1 MRTVFPGSVCGLC
14 LPAMFAN
21 WVGQTQPIG
30 NNIIYLSKA
39 LLPIKAALLQGAVM
53 NTKSLLD
60 QLFRSGAEMLQGKSS
75 SQSGYS
81 TSQYSSHSS
90 AQHSQHTTQKQ
101 SGSDLSSQLS
111 SLLPGSLAG
120 ALSGKAGAAL
130 AGGALGLLLGS
141 KSGRKMGGTVLTYGG
156 LAALGALAYKAYQNY
171 QQQQPATA
179 ANTGHAAAQPLEQLP
194 APVQEA
200 HSKAIL
206 VALIAAAKADGHI
219 DAKERQLI
227 DGEIA
232 KITHDHSVQ
241 QWFDAELQ
249 KPLDPA
255 EIARYATDQAM
266 ASEMFLAS
274 VLVVDEEN
282 FMEKSYLQELA
293 RQLQLPAELQQSLR
307 AQVAEVQQA
316 MRS

>member
-1 MRTVFPGSVCGLC
+1 
-14 LPAMFAN
+14 
-21 WVGQTQPIG
+21 
-30 NNIIYLSKA
+30 
-39 LLPIKAALLQGAVM
+39 M

-81 TSQYSSHSS
+81 SSQHSQHSS
-90 AQHSQHTTQKQ
+90 PHHSQHTTQKT
-101 SGSDLSSQLS
+101 SSDLTSQLS
-111 SLLPGSLAG
+111 SLL
-120 ALSGKAGAAL
+120 SGKGGAAL

-171 QQQQPATA
+171 QQQQPATNSA
-179 ANTGHAAAQPLEQLP
+179 HTAPVQPLEQLP

-232 KITHDHSVQ
+232 KITNDHSMQ
-241 QWFDAELQ
+241 QWFDEQLQ

-255 EIARYATDQAM
+255 EIARHATDQAM

-307 AQVAEVQQA
+307 AQVAEVQQT
-316 MRS
+316 MR

>member
-1 MRTVFPGSVCGLC
+1 
-14 LPAMFAN
+14 
-21 WVGQTQPIG
+21 
-30 NNIIYLSKA
+30 
-39 LLPIKAALLQGAVM
+39 M

-60 QLFRSGAEMLQGKSS
+60 QLLRSGAEMLQGKSS
-75 SQSGYS
+75 SQGGYS
-81 TSQYSSHSS
+81 TSQ
-90 AQHSQHTTQKQ
+90 HSQHHSQHYSQQAAAKT
-101 SGSDLSSQLS
+101 GSDLTSQLS
-111 SLLPGSLAG
+111 SLL
-120 ALSGKAGAAL
+120 SGKGGAAL

-141 KSGRKMGGTVLTYGG
+141 KSGRKMGGKVLTYGG
-156 LAALGALAYKAYQNY
+156 LAAVGALAYKAYQNY
-171 QQQQPATA
+171 QQQQSATTA
-179 ANTGHAAAQPLEQLP
+179 AGYTAAQPLEQLP

-219 DAKERQLI
+219 DARERQLI

-232 KITHDHSVQ
+232 KITNDHSMQ
-241 QWFDAELQ
+241 QWFDQELQ

-255 EIARYATDQAM
+255 EIARYATDEAM

-293 RQLQLPAELQQSLR
+293 RQLRLPAELQQSLR

-316 MRS
+316 MR

>member
-1 MRTVFPGSVCGLC
+1 
-14 LPAMFAN
+14 
-21 WVGQTQPIG
+21 
-30 NNIIYLSKA
+30 
-39 LLPIKAALLQGAVM
+39 M

-81 TSQYSSHSS
+81 TSQYSQHSS
-90 AQHSQHTTQKQ
+90 PQHSQHYSQQTAAKT
-101 SGSDLSSQLS
+101 SADLTSQLS
-111 SLLPGSLAG
+111 SLL
-120 ALSGKAGAAL
+120 SGKGGAAL

-171 QQQQPATA
+171 QQQQPASHSAQA
-179 ANTGHAAAQPLEQLP
+179 APVQPLEQLP
-194 APVQEA
+194 EPVQEA

-232 KITHDHSVQ
+232 KITNDHSMQ
-241 QWFDAELQ
+241 QWFDAQLQ

-255 EIARYATDQAM
+255 EIARHATDQAM

-316 MRS
+316 MR

>member
-1 MRTVFPGSVCGLC
+1 
-14 LPAMFAN
+14 
-21 WVGQTQPIG
+21 
-30 NNIIYLSKA
+30 
-39 LLPIKAALLQGAVM
+39 M

-60 QLFRSGAEMLQGKSS
+60 QLLRSGAEMLQGKSS
-75 SQSGYS
+75 SQGGYS
-81 TSQYSSHSS
+81 TSQ
-90 AQHSQHTTQKQ
+90 HSQHHSQHYSQQAAAKT
-101 SGSDLSSQLS
+101 GSDLTSQLS
-111 SLLPGSLAG
+111 SLL
-120 ALSGKAGAAL
+120 SGKGGAAL

-156 LAALGALAYKAYQNY
+156 LAAVGALAYKAYQNY
-171 QQQQPATA
+171 QQQQSAAHSAHTA
-179 ANTGHAAAQPLEQLP
+179 HAAPAQPLEQLP
-194 APVQEA
+194 APAQEA

-219 DAKERQLI
+219 DARERQLI

-232 KITHDHSVQ
+232 KITNDHSMQ
-241 QWFDAELQ
+241 QWFDQELQ

-255 EIARYATDQAM
+255 EIARYATDEAM

-293 RQLQLPAELQQSLR
+293 RQLRLPAELQQNLR
-307 AQVAEVQQA
+307 AQVAEVQQT
-316 MRS
+316 MR

>member
-1 MRTVFPGSVCGLC
+1 
-14 LPAMFAN
+14 
-21 WVGQTQPIG
+21 
-30 NNIIYLSKA
+30 
-39 LLPIKAALLQGAVM
+39 M

-60 QLFRSGAEMLQGKSS
+60 QLLRSGAEMLQGKSS
-75 SQSGYS
+75 SQTGYS
-81 TSQYSSHSS
+81 NSQYSQHSS
-90 AQHSQHTTQKQ
+90 QQHSQHYSQNQSQQTTPKT
-101 SGSDLSSQLS
+101 GSDLTSQLS
-111 SLLPGSLAG
+111 SLL
-120 ALSGKAGAAL
+120 SGKGGAAL

-156 LAALGALAYKAYQNY
+156 LAAVGALAYKAYQNY
-171 QQQQPATA
+171 QQQQQTTNSAHQAPV
-179 ANTGHAAAQPLEQLP
+179 QPLEQLP

-219 DAKERQLI
+219 DARERQLI

-232 KITHDHSVQ
+232 KITNDNSMQ
-241 QWFDAELQ
+241 QWFDKELQ

-255 EIARYATDQAM
+255 EIARYATDEAM

-293 RQLQLPAELQQSLR
+293 RQLRLPVELQQSLR

-316 MRS
+316 MR

>member
-1 MRTVFPGSVCGLC
+1 
-14 LPAMFAN
+14 
-21 WVGQTQPIG
+21 
-30 NNIIYLSKA
+30 
-39 LLPIKAALLQGAVM
+39 M

-75 SQSGYS
+75 SQGGYS
-81 TSQYSSHSS
+81 ASHN
-90 AQHSQHTTQKQ
+90 SQHHSPQAAKT
-101 SGSDLSSQLS
+101 GSDLTSQLS
-111 SLLPGSLAG
+111 SLL
-120 ALSGKAGAAL
+120 SGKGGAAL

-156 LAALGALAYKAYQNY
+156 LAAVGALAYKAYQNY
-171 QQQQPATA
+171 QQQQQTTNSAHQAPV
-179 ANTGHAAAQPLEQLP
+179 QPLEQLP

-219 DAKERQLI
+219 DARERQLI

-232 KITHDHSVQ
+232 KITNDNSMQ
-241 QWFDAELQ
+241 QWFDKELQ

-255 EIARYATDQAM
+255 EIARYATDEAM

-293 RQLQLPAELQQSLR
+293 RQLRLPVELQQSLR

-316 MRS
+316 MR

>member
-1 MRTVFPGSVCGLC
+1 
-14 LPAMFAN
+14 
-21 WVGQTQPIG
+21 
-30 NNIIYLSKA
+30 
-39 LLPIKAALLQGAVM
+39 M

-60 QLFRSGAEMLQGKSS
+60 QLLRSGAEMLQGKSS

-81 TSQYSSHSS
+81 SP
-90 AQHSQHTTQKQ
+90 QHSQHHSQQAAAKT
-101 SGSDLSSQLS
+101 GSDLSSQLS

-120 ALSGKAGAAL
+120 ALSGKGGAAL

-171 QQQQPATA
+171 QQQQPATNSA
-179 ANTGHAAAQPLEQLP
+179 YAAAQPLEQLP

-219 DAKERQLI
+219 DDRERQLI

-232 KITHDHSVQ
+232 KITHDNSIM
-241 QWFDAELQ
+241 QWFDAELK

-255 EIARYATDQAM
+255 DIARHATDTSM

-293 RQLQLPAELQQSLR
+293 RQLQLPPELQQSLR
-307 AQVAEVQQA
+307 AQVAEVRQSLQ
-316 MRS
+316 

>member
-1 MRTVFPGSVCGLC
+1 MNMKSLLNQLLGSG
-14 LPAMFAN
+14 
-21 WVGQTQPIG
+21 
-30 NNIIYLSKA
+30 SD
-39 LLPIKAALLQGAVM
+39 LLQGK
-53 NTKSLLD
+53 NTG
-60 QLFRSGAEMLQGKSS
+60 QQGH
-75 SQSGYS
+75 G
-81 TSQYSSHSS
+81 HSS
-90 AQHSQHTTQKQ
+90 AQHSSSYGSQQQ
-101 SGSDLSSQLS
+101 SGSDIGSQLS
-111 SLLPGSLAG
+111 SLL
-120 ALSGKAGAAL
+120 SGKGGAAL

-141 KSGRKMGGTVLTYGG
+141 KSGRKMGGKVLTYGG
-156 LAALGALAYKAYQNY
+156 LAALGALAFKAYQNY
-171 QQQQPATA
+171 QQQQSATA
-179 ANTGHAAAQPLEQLP
+179 QAANPAQPFNSAQPLEQLP
-194 APVQEA
+194 APAQEA

-232 KITHDHSVQ
+232 KITNDNSIM

-274 VLVVDEEN
+274 VLVVDEES

-293 RQLQLPAELQQSLR
+293 RQLQLPPELQQSLR
-307 AQVAEVQQA
+307 AQVAAVRQSLQ
-316 MRS
+316 